1 MSQRFASG
9 ETVIAR
15 DTFRPSPVLF
25 WIKTELSVTEKRIMG
40 RRANTVLGVIP
51 LGSTEMVFPLK
62 QVSSVMVSTV
72 VKPMR
77 VIIGVLLFLIGL
89 AHVTSALGVLAVL
102 VGAAVVLGGLRAAL
116 VIMNNAGGRQEIV
129 VTLFEK
135 VRLGNFASE
144 VQQHL
149 LDL

>member
-1 MSQRFASG
+1 
-9 ETVIAR
+9 
-15 DTFRPSPVLF
+15 
-25 WIKTELSVTEKRIMG
+25 MG
-40 RRANTVLGVIP
+40 RQANAVLGVIP

-77 VIIGVLLFLIGL
+77 IIIGVVLFLIGL
-89 AHVTSALGVLAVL
+89 AHLTSALGVLAVL
-102 VGAAVVLGGLRAAL
+102 VGVALVLGGLRAAL
-116 VIMNNAGGRQEIV
+116 VIVNNAGGRQEIV